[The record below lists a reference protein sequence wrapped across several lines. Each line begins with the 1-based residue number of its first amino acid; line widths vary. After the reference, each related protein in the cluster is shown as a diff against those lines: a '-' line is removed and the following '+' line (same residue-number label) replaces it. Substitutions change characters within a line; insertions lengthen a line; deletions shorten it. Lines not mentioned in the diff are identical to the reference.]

1 MRVMFRMMLPFA
13 AAVIAALPTRISAQ
27 VAAKQVIG
35 NSTATLSPA
44 IRAGDLV
51 FTSGQLGLSRTV
63 PDSTVQGQTKLA
75 LDNVKGVLESA
86 GTNMA
91 NVVMCTVFLVDVKDF
106 SGMNQAYS
114 AAFPKDPPARS
125 TVVVAALVS
134 AAAKVEVECVAVMP
148 K

>member
-1 MRVMFRMMLPFA
+1 MRVMSRVMLLFGATATAMLP
-13 AAVIAALPTRISAQ
+13 LRMHAQ
-27 VAAKQVIG
+27 AAAKQVIG

-44 IRAGDLV
+44 VRIGDLV
-51 FTSGQLGLSRTV
+51 FTSGQLGISRSA
-63 PDSTVQGQTKLA
+63 PDSTIQGQTKLA

-91 NVVMCTVFLVDVKDF
+91 NVVKCTVFLVDVKDF
-106 SGMNQAYS
+106 GGMNQAYS

-134 AAAKVEVECVAVMP
+134 AAAKVEVECVAAMP